1 MQGGGYGDPF
11 QRDPKYVAIDVR
23 KGLVSVA
30 GAQRYGVVMKQ
41 DLTIDSPATQA
52 LRGES
57 RKQRSITSRDYLFDR
72 GGSIE
77 EIKARSLEE
86 TGLAPP
92 KAPRESMLY
101 GPMSG

>member
-23 KGLVSVA
+23 KGLVSVG
-30 GAQRYGVVMKQ
+30 GAESYGVVMNQ
-41 DLTIDSPATQA
+41 DLTVNSPATQA
-52 LRGES
+52 LRGEN
-57 RKQRSITSRDYLFDR
+57 RRHRSIISKDYLFDR

-92 KAPRESMLY
+92 EAPRESMLY
-101 GPMSG
+101 GPIRG